1 MYSNALVYFSI
12 KCTCIDSAVLGWL
25 GESVSQAVI
34 LAMECHIGFLIKT
47 CLDGDN
53 YRESIQTT
61 QYASTCYAL
70 HSMVHYTVH
79 MYSTCYVNIVRK

>member
-70 HSMVHYTVH
+70 HSMVHYIQY
-79 MYSTCYVNIVRK
+79 MLCMKDQL